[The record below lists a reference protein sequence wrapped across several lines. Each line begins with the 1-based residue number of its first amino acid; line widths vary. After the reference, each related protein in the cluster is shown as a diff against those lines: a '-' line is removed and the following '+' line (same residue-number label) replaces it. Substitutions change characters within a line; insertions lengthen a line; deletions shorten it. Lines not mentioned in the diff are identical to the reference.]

1 MSLIPDHAGVRAELN
16 RILTSPAF
24 ADAGRASAFL
34 RFIVERSI
42 EGRTQEIKE
51 SVIAVEVLGRS
62 PGFDP
67 KTDPIVRVEAGRLR
81 GRLASWYET
90 DGKDSD
96 VTIAL
101 PKGGYA
107 PVFSQRTIAAP
118 SAEGKAEA
126 VPAGFR
132 WLTAITFGLAGLAI
146 GILATFLFSRGVSN
160 REILRL
166 SVVPPPH
173 VTLES
178 AAISPDGRYLVFSG
192 TPEGGHRQLW
202 LRPLAEPEARPL
214 PGTEAA
220 DLPFWSPDSRSVG
233 FFVRN
238 KLRRVEIAG
247 GPPRD
252 ICPVR
257 VGTGG
262 ASWGSRD
269 VILFAPE
276 PQGVIYQVSAGGGT
290 PKPATHKDPAA
301 SETQHVFPSFLP
313 DGRRFLYAEL
323 NPAQGKTGIRIA
335 SLDSS
340 ESTFVAPSDGK
351 GVFAPPSNGQGGA
364 LIFAFQGAL
373 IAEAFDPDRAKLTGN
388 RTVLARSLLDCSSRQ
403 PGGGEFSVSSQGTL
417 AYRTGSIDTR
427 QLGWFDRAGRLI
439 SNVGSPNNYYAWS
452 LSPDEKRIAAMQPE
466 SASAVSSI
474 WILEVAR
481 GVLSRLTEISGTP
494 SFLPVWSPDGA
505 AVFYSSGTVSRSR
518 ILRQT
523 LDGGKPETV
532 LDVPGPRFLSD
543 LSRDGRFAAGFTPW
557 PDFGRLNLFTIDLK
571 SASPPLDKP
580 FLPLRTASRSAAVF
594 APSGKTGTP
603 RWVAY
608 VSHDSGREEVFVASF
623 PGGERKWQVSEAGG
637 MECRWRADG
646 RELYFRAPDGTLMAA
661 AVKAGEDFH
670 ADPPR
675 PLFRTA
681 TPGWRGSPDLPS
693 PEYSPAADGTRFLV
707 NRTIETEG
715 NPPVTVL
722 TPWR

>member
-1 MSLIPDHAGVRAELN
+1 MHTTADHGNIRAELN
-16 RILTSPAF
+16 RILASAAF
-24 ADAGRASAFL
+24 ADAGRASGFL
-34 RFIVERSI
+34 RFIVERSL
-42 EGRTQEIKE
+42 EGRAQEIKE

-81 GRLASWYET
+81 SRLASWYET

-96 VTIAL
+96 VVIAL
-101 PKGGYA
+101 PKGGYS
-107 PVFSQRTIAAP
+107 PVFSEGAAVAP
-118 SAEGKAEA
+118 MVAGKA
-126 VPAGFR
+126 AGFR
-132 WLTAITFGLAGLAI
+132 FPRAALAYGLAGLAI
-146 GILATFLFSRGVSN
+146 GMATAFLFLRSSSVP

-166 SVVPPPH
+166 SVIHPPH

-202 LRPLAEPEARPL
+202 LRPLAAPDAHPL
-214 PGTEAA
+214 PGTDAA

-238 KLRRVEIAG
+238 RLGRVEIAG

-276 PQGVIYQVSAGGGT
+276 PDGVIYQVPAGGGT
-290 PKPATHKDPAA
+290 PKEATHKDPAA
-301 SETQHVFPSFLP
+301 SDAQHVFPSFLP
-313 DGRRFLYAEL
+313 DGNRFFYAEL
-323 NPAQGKTGIRIA
+323 NPAAGRTGIRMA

-340 ESTFVAPSDGK
+340 ASTFVAASDGK
-351 GVFAPPSNGQGGA
+351 GVFAPPSNGRPGA

-373 IAEAFDPDRAKLTGN
+373 IAETFDPARAKLTGN
-388 RTVLARSLLDCSSRQ
+388 RTVLAQNLLDSSSRQ

-417 AYRTGSIDTR
+417 AYRVGSINTR
-427 QLGWFDRAGRLI
+427 QLGWFDHAGRLI
-439 SNVGSPNNYYAWS
+439 SNIGSPDNFYSWS
-452 LSPDEKRIAAMQPE
+452 LSPDEKRVVVMQPE
-466 SASAVSSI
+466 SASAVSSV
-474 WILEVAR
+474 WILELAH
-481 GVLSRLTEISGTP
+481 GMLARLTEISGTP

-505 AVFYSSGTVSRSR
+505 SVIYSSGTVSRSR

-523 LDGGKPETV
+523 IDGGKPETV
-532 LDVPGPRFLSD
+532 LDVAGPRFLSD
-543 LSRDGRFAAGFTPW
+543 LSRDGRFIAGFTPW
-557 PDFGRLNLFTIDLK
+557 PDFGRLNLFMIDLK
-571 SASPPLDKP
+571 GASPPIDKP
-580 FLPLRTASRSAAVF
+580 FLPLMTASRSAAMF
-594 APSGKTGTP
+594 APSDKDGTP

-646 RELYFRAPDGTLMAA
+646 RELYFRAPDGTLMAV
-661 AVKAGEDFH
+661 AVKTGDEFH
-670 ADPPR
+670 SDPPQ

-693 PEYSPAADGTRFLV
+693 PEYAPSADGARFLV
-707 NRTIETEG
+707 NRTIDPEG
-715 NPPVTVL
+715 SPPVTVL